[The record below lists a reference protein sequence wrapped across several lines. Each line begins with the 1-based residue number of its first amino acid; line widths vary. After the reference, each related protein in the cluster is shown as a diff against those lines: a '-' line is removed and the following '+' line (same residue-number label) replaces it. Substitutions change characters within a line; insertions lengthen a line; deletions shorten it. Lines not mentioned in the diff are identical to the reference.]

1 MNFIEAAA
9 VEQVPS
15 ASADNALAPLEIVS
29 AQRPASCWIDA
40 AVVSA
45 RAIAAAERAT
55 AHEAAN
61 FAAQALMRAHG
72 FGGRHH
78 HADAGVAAGLNG
90 SLDSLSFAEL
100 TAIVSASL

>member
-9 VEQVPS
+9 AEQVPS
-15 ASADNALAPLEIVS
+15 ASADGALAPLEAVS
-29 AQRPASCWIDA
+29 AQLPASCWVDA

-61 FAAQALMRAHG
+61 FAAAAWMRAAG
-72 FGGRHH
+72 FGF
-78 HADAGVAAGLNG
+78 HAEPGVAASLNG
-90 SLDSLSFAEL
+90 SLDSCSATEL
-100 TAIVSASL
+100 TAILSASL